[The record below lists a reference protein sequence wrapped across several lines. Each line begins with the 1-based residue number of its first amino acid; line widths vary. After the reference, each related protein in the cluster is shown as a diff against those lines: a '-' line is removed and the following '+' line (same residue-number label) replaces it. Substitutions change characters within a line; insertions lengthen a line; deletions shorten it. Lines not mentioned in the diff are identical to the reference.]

1 VAEATVETVVTG
13 GPALVRCHHCDHA
26 VPAGDFCG
34 YCGAHLAVQHTASRA
49 RGHFFAAAP
58 GEHLFHFNVITTLF
72 PHLPHRRSHAFL
84 WGLVGGFGV
93 IAVLAGLHLFAAAT
107 AVAALLLPVLY
118 LLYLREVEVY
128 EHEPIQVLLLTFGSG
143 IVLGAVSTLVIG
155 PMVTDA
161 ALRGE
166 QVRTVLISGLA
177 LPVVDQVLM
186 LAGPL
191 LLLTRR
197 HFNETLDGLA
207 FGVAS
212 ALGYSMAALLVAQW
226 PVLSGPLFA
235 TGSVTDWALNLT
247 RDGIL
252 VAVVNAST
260 TGLIT
265 ASIWLRRHGRGR
277 GYHESWRWGVP
288 AAVIVAL
295 VAQIVLGT
303 LSAVLPNL
311 FLEVVVWGIAAAV
324 LIVYLRLVLHH
335 ALLEE
340 GAEHEVGPVAEC
352 TECHRMVPTML
363 FCPAC
368 GAARSASPKGGRAP
382 APA

>member
-1 VAEATVETVVTG
+1 M
-13 GPALVRCHHCDHA
+13 
-26 VPAGDFCG
+26 
-34 YCGAHLAVQHTASRA
+34 VQHAASRA
-49 RGHFFAAAP
+49 RGHFYAAAP

-84 WGLVGGFGV
+84 WGLVSGFAL
-93 IAVLAGLHLFAAAT
+93 IAVMAGLHLFAAAT

-128 EHEPIQVLLLTFGSG
+128 EHEPFLVLLVTF
-143 IVLGAVSTLVIG
+143 VLGTGLGALSTFVIG
-155 PMVTDA
+155 PLLTDA
-161 ALRGE
+161 ALRGD
-166 QVRTVLISGLA
+166 QVRTVVISGLA
-177 LPVVDQVLM
+177 LPLVDQLLM

-191 LLLTRR
+191 ILLSRP

-212 ALGYSMAALLVAQW
+212 ALGYSMASLLVAEW
-226 PVLSGPLFA
+226 PVLSGPLYA
-235 TGSVTDWALNLT
+235 TGTVTDWALSLT

-288 AAVIVAL
+288 AAVIVAIGS
-295 VAQIVLGT
+295 QIVLGT

-311 FLEVVVWGIAAAV
+311 FLEVAVWAIAAALLV
-324 LIVYLRLVLHH
+324 VYLRLVIHH

-340 GAEHEVGPVAEC
+340 GAEHEIGPVGEC
-352 TECHRMVPTML
+352 TECHRLVPTML

-368 GAARSASPKGGRAP
+368 GAARSASPKGRRTQP
-382 APA
+382 ATA